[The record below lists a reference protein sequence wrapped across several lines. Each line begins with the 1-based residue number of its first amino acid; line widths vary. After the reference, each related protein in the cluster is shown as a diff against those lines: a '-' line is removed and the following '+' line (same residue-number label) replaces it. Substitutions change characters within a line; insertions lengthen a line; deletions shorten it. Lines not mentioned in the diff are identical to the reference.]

1 MKQFVFSIDSKELV
15 IKANSILEAV
25 DEVKQ
30 VMEVIGKDH
39 DLKFIGVK
47 Y

>member
-1 MKQFVFSIDSKELV
+1 MKQFVFIIDSDELV

-25 DEVKQ
+25 AKLKEIAG
-30 VMEVIGKDH
+30 ENRN
-39 DLKFIGVK
+39 LKFKGIK